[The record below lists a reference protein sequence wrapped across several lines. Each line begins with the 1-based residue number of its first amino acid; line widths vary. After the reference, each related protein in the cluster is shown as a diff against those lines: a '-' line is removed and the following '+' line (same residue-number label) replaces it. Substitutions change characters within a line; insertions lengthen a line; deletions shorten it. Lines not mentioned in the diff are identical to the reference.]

1 MLDNAYRTGSEV
13 LSRLPLGAVRTIG
26 LRGGR
31 LAHRRWDD
39 RRAMAERHM
48 ARILGGDPDRVDD
61 AARAAARA
69 VFDRYGTYVAETLWL
84 RQRHLDRIW
93 RETAIGGKEHFD
105 DAIAAGGGVVLA
117 LPHVGNWEFAAVYP
131 LLQGVRLVAV
141 AEDLA
146 DAEMTAWFTRMRAE
160 VGIEVELAG
169 ASGLTRRLAGV
180 LREGGAV
187 ALVTDR
193 DVTGTGIGVDFF
205 GERTRMPAGPGAL
218 ARLTGAPLLPVAC
231 YIDDEGGHRITAAPP
246 IEVARTKDR
255 AADTADAVQDL
266 AVAFEDLIRVDPTQW
281 HLLQPQ
287 WPSDPGYRWGEPG

>member
-1 MLDNAYRTGSEV
+1 MLDGAYRSGSEV
-13 LSRLPLGAVRTIG
+13 LSRLPLPAVRRMG

-31 LAHRRWDD
+31 MAHRRWDD
-39 RRAMAERHM
+39 RREMAERHM
-48 ARILGGDPDRVDD
+48 ARVIGGDPERVDD
-61 AARAAARA
+61 TARSAARA

-84 RQRHLDRIW
+84 RRRHLDRVW
-93 RETAIGGKEHFD
+93 RGMGIDGKEHFD
-105 DAIAAGGGVVLA
+105 DAIAGGDGVILA
-117 LPHVGNWEFAAVYP
+117 LPHIGNWEFAAVYP

-146 DAEMTAWFTRMRAE
+146 DAEMTAWFTKMRAE
-160 VGIEVELAG
+160 IGIEVELAG
-169 ASGLTRRLAGV
+169 DRSLTRRLAGV
-180 LREGGAV
+180 LRDGGAV
-187 ALVTDR
+187 ALVSDR

-231 YIDDEGGHRITAAPP
+231 YIDDEGGHIAKALAP

-255 AADTADAVQDL
+255 AGDSADAVQQL
-266 AVAFEDLIRVDPTQW
+266 AQAFEDLIRLDPTQW